1 MAGIAAEALAFGGA
15 DGGAADEAALRRLL
29 TQEARQEARQE
40 AAQPREPGEPGGGA
54 AGGAAAG
61 GEVSSQALRARARWA
76 AANAVALLR
85 EQQPAYEALCE
96 VRGGRSEKSLGG
108 GRRLG
113 AACAG
118 V

>member
-29 TQEARQEARQE
+29 TQEARQEA
-40 AAQPREPGEPGGGA
+40 AQPREPGEPG
-54 AGGAAAG
+54 GGAAAG

-96 VRGGRSEKSLGG
+96 VRGGRSEKSLAG